1 MHALASAL
9 FFEMLHD
16 FRVNFVVTHTYIP
29 MEEAALHCL
38 TKKVC
43 NVLYIEENTKHPLS
57 SIVQLVQKRDKHC
70 SATWFLF

>member
-1 MHALASAL
+1 MHALASVL

-43 NVLYIEENTKHPLS
+43 SVVSYIERGDVGFKFG
-57 SIVQLVQKRDKHC
+57 VR
-70 SATWFLF
+70 